1 LPFKTVFNA
10 TIFQFIFMAMKCCTA
25 INYTKW
31 ISFILIPY
39 IISAYIFANVEP
51 IAEVI
56 GVTGEVNIQPS
67 SIDIIS
73 GLAINGRSIYNSDI
87 LRSTLGSQLIFQI
100 KDTDIRVTISGL
112 SEIRIDYV
120 NASCQIK
127 LNYGNLFLASSH
139 GSEIN
144 FSILTKYA
152 EIFLDDNEV
161 WMTRSMAG
169 KDEIYSIKGT
179 TTIYPVGSVE
189 QYIERGEKLSLES
202 NGEISIEMINQNMLP
217 EHIYERLDR
226 NYNLREQ
233 KPPFTIMNYFTDDST
248 IAMAFYKEEIK
259 IKPFHFSIET
269 GAAVIE
275 NSQYGQVS
283 LLPIFTGKHLRVG
296 YKLNGFI
303 SLSDTSKNLNVLSSL
318 SQILSPLIFE
328 YISPRDRLNLKLGRL
343 YNLTFGYGMLLNR
356 YTNTVSYP
364 IMKDGGIAC
373 DYKSNAENFTL
384 KFFTSSIDELSKGG
398 GLIGIYSTAIMR
410 SLKRLRMGVGI
421 VYDNNQFG
429 SVPDSIWSGVS
440 PLKRTISGYQI
451 DLIYELKSG
460 LLNNTYLF
468 GEFTTLNYPADLR
481 YIRNQSVNGVITEE
495 GFGRKSS
502 FGILGPGIHW
512 KLGHF
517 KDVKIAFTYSSPLHM
532 VPFFGETY
540 NLERLHY
547 IPSSIL
553 DSIDTNE
560 PYSLDEQWN
569 TMIKENHIDTDSTA
583 YYLPKDIYALLDPT
597 RNVYDKIGLS
607 LQYDYKF
614 RNYYEY
620 SFDISVLQESGN
632 MTSGTSYYTLG
643 MNFFIHEGLIQGIS
657 ECALYFNQYFTTK
670 PFNTSTNNENTVF
683 GARLGIKLLQNVS
696 LRMYRHD
703 VFYDNDLNGNVNLN
717 STMGLSLLAKF

>member
-1 LPFKTVFNA
+1 
-10 TIFQFIFMAMKCCTA
+10 MAMKCCPA
-25 INYTKW
+25 INFTKW
-31 ISFILIPY
+31 FSSILIPY
-39 IISAYIFANVEP
+39 ILSAYIFANIEP
-51 IAEVI
+51 VAEVI
-56 GVTGEVNIQPS
+56 GVTGEVNIKPS
-67 SIDIIS
+67 AMDIIA
-73 GLAINGRSIYNSDI
+73 GFAITGRSIYNGDI
-87 LRSTLGSQLIFQI
+87 LRSTLDSQLIFQF
-100 KDTDIRVTISGL
+100 TEADIRVTTSGL
-112 SEIRIDYV
+112 SEIRIDCGYK
-120 NASCQIK
+120 SCQIK
-127 LNYGNLFLASSH
+127 LNYGNLFIENSH
-139 GSEIN
+139 GSDIN
-144 FSILTKYA
+144 FSILTKYS
-152 EIFLDDNEV
+152 EIFLNDNEV

-189 QYIERGEKLSLES
+189 QHIEIGEKLSLEN
-202 NGEISIEMINQNMLP
+202 NGEISIEMITQNMLP

-226 NYNLREQ
+226 NHNLREQ
-233 KPPFTIMNYFTDDST
+233 KPPFTVMNYFTDDST

-259 IKPFHFSIET
+259 IKHFRFSIET

-283 LLPIFTGKHLRVG
+283 ILPIYTGKHLKFG
-296 YKLNGFI
+296 YKINGFI
-303 SLSDTSKNLNVLSSL
+303 SLSDTSKSLNTFSSL
-318 SQILSPLIFE
+318 SQILSPLILD
-328 YISPRDRLNLKLGRL
+328 YISPRDRFNLKLGRL

-364 IMKDGGIAC
+364 IMKDGGLAF
-373 DYKSNAENFTL
+373 DYKSDAENFTL
-384 KFFTSSIDELSKGG
+384 KIFTSSIDELSQGG
-398 GLIGIYSTAIMR
+398 GLTGIYSTTVMKA
-410 SLKRLRMGVGI
+410 LQPLRMGVGI

-429 SVPDSIWSGVS
+429 SVSDSIWSGVS
-440 PLKRTISGYQI
+440 PRKRTISGYQVDI
-451 DLIYELKSG
+451 TYELKSG

-468 GEFTTLNYPADLR
+468 GEFITLNYPMDLR

-517 KDVKIAFTYSSPLHM
+517 RDVKIAFIYSSPLHM

-540 NLERLHY
+540 NLERVHY

-553 DSIDTNE
+553 DSIDNNE
-560 PYSLDEQWN
+560 PYSLDGQWN
-569 TMIKENHIDTDSTA
+569 TMIKENYIDADSNA
-583 YYLPKDIYALLDPT
+583 YYLPKDVYALLDPT
-597 RNVYDKIGLS
+597 RNVYNKIGL
-607 LQYDYKF
+607 LVQYDYKF
-614 RNYYEY
+614 RSYYEY

-632 MTSGTSYYTLG
+632 VTSGTSYYTLG

-696 LRMYRHD
+696 LRIYRHD
-703 VFYDNDLNGNVNLN
+703 VFYDNNLDGNVDLN
-717 STMGLSLLAKF
+717 STMGLGVLAKF